1 MASTGRTKL
10 IVRNKTAHHDYI
22 ILEELE
28 CGIVLQGTEIKSI
41 RQGSVSIQDS
51 YCEIKDGKLI
61 VVGMHI
67 KKYDF
72 GNIFNHEEKR
82 NRILLAHK
90 KEIRKFAQKVKLEG
104 LTIVPLT
111 MYFKDGLCKVN
122 IALCKGKKSYDKR
135 EDMKKSDA
143 KRQIEKSKKYWS

>member
-143 KRQIEKSKKYWS
+143 KRQIEKSKKNWS

>member
-82 NRILLAHK
+82 DRILLAHK

-143 KRQIEKSKKYWS
+143 KRQIEKSKKNWS

>member
-82 NRILLAHK
+82 DHILLAHK

-143 KRQIEKSKKYWS
+143 KRQIEKSKKNWS

>member
-82 NRILLAHK
+82 DRILLAHK
-90 KEIRKFAQKVKLEG
+90 KDFLIPHDL
-104 LTIVPLT
+104 I
-111 MYFKDGLCKVN
+111 
-122 IALCKGKKSYDKR
+122 KSLYLLL
-135 EDMKKSDA
+135 
-143 KRQIEKSKKYWS
+143 YP

>member
-41 RQGSVSIQDS
+41 RQGSVSIQDT

-82 NRILLAHK
+82 DRILLAHK

-143 KRQIEKSKKYWS
+143 KRQIEKSKKNWS

>member
-10 IVRNKTAHHDYI
+10 IVRNKTAHYDYI

-82 NRILLAHK
+82 DRILLAHK

-143 KRQIEKSKKYWS
+143 KRQIEKSKKNWS

>member
-1 MASTGRTKL
+1 MKS
-10 IVRNKTAHHDYI
+10 NKKIICQNKKAHHEYFIEDTY
-22 ILEELE
+22 E
-28 CGIVLQGTEIKSI
+28 CGIVLVGTEIKSI

-61 VVGMHI
+61 IVGMHI

-82 NRILLAHK
+82 DRILLAHK

-143 KRQIEKSKKYWS
+143 KRQIEKSKKNWS

>member
-61 VVGMHI
+61 IVGMHI

-82 NRILLAHK
+82 DRILLAHK

-111 MYFKDGLCKVN
+111 MYFKEGLCKVN

-143 KRQIEKSKKYWS
+143 KRQIEKSKKNWS

>member
-61 VVGMHI
+61 IVGMHI

-82 NRILLAHK
+82 DRILLAHK

-111 MYFKDGLCKVN
+111 MYFKDGLCEVN

-143 KRQIEKSKKYWS
+143 KRQIEKSKKNWS

>member
-61 VVGMHI
+61 IVGMHI

-82 NRILLAHK
+82 DRILLAHK

-143 KRQIEKSKKYWS
+143 KRQIEKSKKNWS

>member
-51 YCEIKDGKLI
+51 YCEIKDGKLF

-82 NRILLAHK
+82 DRILLAHK

-111 MYFKDGLCKVN
+111 MYFKEGLCKVN

-143 KRQIEKSKKYWS
+143 KRQIEKSKKNWS

>member
-41 RQGSVSIQDS
+41 RQGSVSIQDT

-82 NRILLAHK
+82 DRILLAHK

-111 MYFKDGLCKVN
+111 MYFKEGLCKVN

-143 KRQIEKSKKYWS
+143 KRQIEKSKKNWS

>member
-41 RQGSVSIQDS
+41 RQGSVSIQDT

-82 NRILLAHK
+82 DRILLAHK

-111 MYFKDGLCKVN
+111 MYFKEGLCKVN
-122 IALCKGKKSYDKR
+122 IALCNGKKSYDKR

-143 KRQIEKSKKYWS
+143 KRQIEKSKKNWS